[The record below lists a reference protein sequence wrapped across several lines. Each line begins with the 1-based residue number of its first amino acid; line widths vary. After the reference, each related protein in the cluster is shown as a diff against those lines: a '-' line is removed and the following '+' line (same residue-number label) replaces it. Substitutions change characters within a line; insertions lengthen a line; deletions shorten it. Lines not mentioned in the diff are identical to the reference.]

1 MPYLSVPGS
10 ALYYEEWGPPDG
22 RPLLLLHAA
31 LQTGES
37 MEPLRRLL
45 APLGYRMAALD
56 QRGHGRSANPTGG
69 FTMERLADD
78 ASALLDR
85 LGWERPAAIGY
96 SLGGSV
102 AVELARRGRLS
113 ALVVL
118 ASRIE
123 PSAEAQRTFEPDRI
137 RRRMPGWV
145 PQLQEKHLETPW
157 EDLAGQVGSLLST
170 WKGFSSDDLASIACP
185 TLVVQGDKDEMV
197 PLSQGK
203 LLASS
208 VRGARLVVVPH
219 ARHPELLYR
228 TDAMKAVAEF
238 LG

>member
-1 MPYLSVPGS
+1 MSYVPVPGS
-10 ALYYEEWGPPDG
+10 ALYYEEWGPRGG
-22 RPLLLLHAA
+22 RPVLLLHAA
-31 LQTGES
+31 LQTAES
-37 MEPLRRLL
+37 MVPLHRLL
-45 APLGYRMAALD
+45 EPRGFRMAALD
-56 QRGHGRSANPTGG
+56 QRGHGRSANPAGG
-69 FTMERLADD
+69 FTLARLADD

-96 SLGGSV
+96 SLGGTV

-123 PSAEAQRTFEPDRI
+123 PSPESRRAFDPDSI
-137 RRRMPGWV
+137 RERMPGWV
-145 PQLQEKHLETPW
+145 PQLAEKHVETPW
-157 EDLAGQVGSLLST
+157 EELARQLGLLLST
-170 WKGFSSDDLASIACP
+170 WPGFSDADLAGIACP

-197 PLSQGK
+197 PLAQGRR
-203 LLASS
+203 LAAS
-208 VRGARLVVVPH
+208 VPGARLVIAPH

-228 TDAMKAVAEF
+228 PDAMKAVAEF